1 MPRSLSVASIR
12 ARLARRRIRRKAF
25 AKLLNIHETLLSHYL
40 CERRGIPPERVIQ
53 MLRALDALSEK
64 PTRPA
69 GRRVADAPAIKKDHS
84 AVK

>member
-12 ARLARRRIRRKAF
+12 ARLARYRISRKAF

-40 CERRGIPPERVIQ
+40 CERRGIPPERMIQ
-53 MLRALDALSEK
+53 MLQALDALSE
-64 PTRPA
+64 RPA
-69 GRRVADAPAIKKDHS
+69 DRRVADAPVTKKDHS